1 MRAIRMI
8 RQVDM
13 TDCGPAALAMI
24 LSYWGRLEPLHR
36 LRELAGTTQA
46 GTSFFGLLR
55 AAQKLGM
62 DAKGLGANLDGL
74 KELSLPAI
82 LHWEGNHF
90 VVLERLAENGASI
103 ADPAEGR
110 RWIKLSELEA
120 KWTGK
125 VLWLKT
131 DVGFE
136 QGTFVG
142 KRGLAGLF
150 AHLQHYRGSGPVLV
164 ELAIG
169 TMLLGLLSLASPLV
183 SQVLFDRVLTFREAT
198 LLPAILAAILVF
210 SSFQALFGAVRG
222 LLSADLTV
230 RLNYRLSLGYL
241 DHLLRLPLRA
251 HETRLTGDLLTRFG
265 DLEHVRE
272 VLSSLMVQVP
282 ATLFS
287 LAFSLGLLFTYN
299 PKLALVALINVPLE
313 LVYLF
318 WLSPRLRRN
327 SLNARRKEGEV
338 QSALLSNLEGLW
350 ALKSFRAEAWALHK
364 TRNTVAAFTDLTWRG
379 AMLENTSRMIFGV
392 LGGVGSLGVL
402 WYGASQVLALE
413 LTVGQLV
420 AAYGLM
426 QGTMTAISSLT
437 ETLTKTQEG
446 IVASDRLAE
455 MLELKPE
462 AKVNTWMPLPQLRDG
477 LKVESLRFGYLAERP
492 ILRNISFEL
501 PKGTYSVLFGANG
514 SGKSTLAALLTR
526 LLEPD
531 SGRVLWDELNLA
543 DVPLEALRDCMLYQR
558 QEVPLFYAS
567 LYENL
572 AVGREIEESRFE
584 EVLEALG
591 FANVIRRLPEGLE
604 TVIGGESPYRL
615 STGERQMLGLARAL
629 LSNNELLI
637 LDEPTATLDPDR
649 ERAVVRYLESLKGAR
664 TLLVITHR
672 PALAEPADQVFMLES
687 GELRQIESDAQRLLE
702 LEATKMLELE
712 RELEPS

>member
-1 MRAIRMI
+1 MRTIRMI
-8 RQVDM
+8 RQVDT

-62 DAKGLGANLDGL
+62 EAKGLGANMDGL
-74 KELSLPAI
+74 HELSLPAI

-90 VVLERLAENGASI
+90 VVLEKIESRNARI
-103 ADPAEGR
+103 ADPAQGR

-136 QGTFVG
+136 TGTFVG
-142 KRGLAGLF
+142 KRGLAGLL
-150 AHLQHYRGSGPVLV
+150 AHLHHYRGSAPVMI
-164 ELAIG
+164 ELAFG
-169 TMLLGLLSLASPLV
+169 TMLLGLLSLGSPLV

-198 LLPAILAAILVF
+198 LLPAILAAILML
-210 SSFQALFGAVRG
+210 SSFQALFGAARG

-241 DHLLRLPLRA
+241 DHLLRLPLRT

-272 VLSSLMVQVP
+272 VLSNLLVQVP
-282 ATLFS
+282 AILFS

-313 LVYLF
+313 MVYLF

-327 SLNARRKEGEV
+327 SLETRRKEGEV

-364 TRNTVAAFTDLTWRG
+364 TRNYVAAYTDLSWRG
-379 AMLENTSRMIFGV
+379 AMLENTSRMIFGM
-392 LGGVGSLGVL
+392 LGGIGGLGVL
-402 WYGASQVLALE
+402 WYGATQVLSLE

-426 QGTMTAISSLT
+426 QGTMSSISSLT
-437 ETLTKTQEG
+437 EHLTKTQEG
-446 IVASDRLAE
+446 IVASDRLSE

-462 AKVNTWMPLPQLRDG
+462 PKVSTWMPLPNLRHG
-477 LKVESLRFGYLAERP
+477 IRVENLRFGYISERP
-492 ILRNISFEL
+492 ILRNINFEL
-501 PKGTYSVLFGANG
+501 PQGSYSVIFGANG

-543 DVPLEALRDCMLYQR
+543 DVPLEALRDRILYQR
-558 QEVPLFYAS
+558 QEVPLFYTT

-572 AVGREIEESRFE
+572 AVGREMDPEQFE
-584 EVLEALG
+584 TVLEALG
-591 FANVIRRLPEGLE
+591 FANVIRRLPQGLE

-615 STGERQMLGLARAL
+615 STGERQLLGLARAL

-649 ERAVVRYLESLKGAR
+649 ERAVVEYLAGLKGSR

-672 PALAEPADQVFMLES
+672 PALAEPANQVFVLEA
-687 GELRQIESDAQRLLE
+687 GELRKIEAAGHALLE
-702 LEATKMLELE
+702 LEKPELIGLKWE
-712 RELEPS
+712 FDRK